1 MLDPFTESSG
11 TYFKSMEEEI
21 WKPVVDAVGVY
32 EVSNKGHLKCVIQG
46 QGHRKRQLKPCI
58 NYANYENYRYKK
70 NDGKYRYVG
79 IQRIMMEAFVP
90 VPDEL
95 KHLMGTRFLQ
105 VNHKDENPRNNTLEN
120 LEWCSAKYNTNYG
133 TAMRRKVETRNQ
145 TGVRGAM
152 VKVKQLSLTG
162 EFIRVWN
169 SMAEASNELGIFKSQ
184 ICCCCKGT
192 QKTAGGYKWEYV
204 DDVGVFEHSEE
215 TKAKMKEIYSAN
227 PNRRGKHLTPEQLEK
242 HYATHRGIPV
252 AQYDLDGNFIKKWDD
267 APTAARFLHLD
278 STTIQKVC
286 SGYRYSRTCGGFVW
300 KYIK

>member
-1 MLDPFTESSG
+1 M
-11 TYFKSMEEEI
+11 
-21 WKPVVDAVGVY
+21 DAVGVY
-32 EVSNKGHLKCVIQG
+32 EVSNKGRFRCLIQD
-46 QGHRKRQLKPCI
+46 QGHRKRVLKPGV
-58 NYANYENYRYKK
+58 NYADYENYRYKK

-95 KHLMGTRFLQ
+95 KHLIGTRYLQ

-133 TAMRRKVETRNQ
+133 TAMSRKMETRNQ

-162 EFIRVWN
+162 ELIRIWN
-169 SMAEASNELGIFKSQ
+169 SMAEASNKLGIFKSQ

-204 DDVGVFEHSEE
+204 DKVGVFEHSEE
-215 TKAKMKEIYSAN
+215 TKAKMKETNRAN
-227 PNRRGKHLTPEQLEK
+227 PNRKGKHLTPKQLEK
-242 HYATHRGIPV
+242 HHAAHRGIPV
-252 AQYDLDGNFIKKWDD
+252 AQYDLDGNFIKKWDS
-267 APTAARFLHLD
+267 ALTAAQNLKLD
-278 STTIQKVC
+278 KGTINKVC
-286 SGYRYSRTCGGFVW
+286 ARYKNHRTCGGYIW
-300 KYIK
+300 KYIKE